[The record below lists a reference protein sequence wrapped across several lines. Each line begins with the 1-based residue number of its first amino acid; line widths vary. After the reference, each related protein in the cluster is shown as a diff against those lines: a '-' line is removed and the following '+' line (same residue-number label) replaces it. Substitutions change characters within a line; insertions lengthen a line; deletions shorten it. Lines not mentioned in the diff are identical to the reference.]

1 MTQEL
6 RGQRVGILAADGV
19 ERIELEQP
27 RGALHGAGATT
38 EIISIHPGEIQ
49 ARQFD
54 MESAGSF
61 PVDRVVADVS
71 ADDYD
76 ALLMP
81 GGTVNPDQLRMN
93 DDAVEF
99 VKAFADTGKP
109 IGVICH
115 GPWTLAEAD
124 VIAGVRITSWPSIR
138 TDLRRAGADVVDEEV
153 VIDRQFVS
161 SRSPLDLPAF
171 CAAIVTEFAK
181 AIDAGSL
188 PSTNAAMSA
197 RTSLAP
203 ACLNAPTP

>member
-1 MTQEL
+1 MAHEL
-6 RGQRVGILAADGV
+6 KGQRVGILAADGV

-38 EIISIHPGEIQ
+38 EVISLHPGEIQ

-54 MESAGSF
+54 MEPAGSF
-61 PVDRVVADVS
+61 PVDRLVTDVS

-93 DDAVEF
+93 ADAVGF

-124 VIAGVRITSWPSIR
+124 VIQGVRITSWPSIR

-153 VIDRQFVS
+153 VIDRQFIS
-161 SRSPLDLPAF
+161 SRSPNDLPAF
-171 CAAIVTEFAK
+171 CSAIVAQFAK
-181 AIDAGSL
+181 AKQ
-188 PSTNAAMSA
+188 PV
-197 RTSLAP
+197 
-203 ACLNAPTP
+203 

>member
-6 RGQRVGILAADGV
+6 SGRRIGILAADGV

-27 RGALHGAGATT
+27 RGAVHGAGATT
-38 EIISIHPGEIQ
+38 EVISLHPGEIQ

-71 ADDYD
+71 VDDYD

-81 GGTVNPDQLRMN
+81 GGTVNPDKLRMN
-93 DDAVEF
+93 SDAVNF

-124 VIAGVRITSWPSIR
+124 VIRGVRITSWPSIR

-153 VIDRQFVS
+153 VIDHQFVS
-161 SRSPLDLPAF
+161 SRSPNDLPAF
-171 CAAIVTEFAK
+171 CAAIVAQFAE
-181 AIDAGSL
+181 
-188 PSTNAAMSA
+188 A
-197 RTSLAP
+197 RQP
-203 ACLNAPTP
+203 A

>member
-1 MTQEL
+1 MAQEL

-38 EIISIHPGEIQ
+38 EVISLHPGEIQ

-61 PVDRVVADVS
+61 PVDRVVTDVS

-81 GGTVNPDQLRMN
+81 GGTVNPDKLRMN
-93 DDAVEF
+93 ADAVGF

-124 VIAGVRITSWPSIR
+124 VIQGVRITSWPSIR

-161 SRSPLDLPAF
+161 SRSPNDLPAF
-171 CAAIVTEFAK
+171 CAAIVAQFAK
-181 AIDAGSL
+181 ARQPI
-188 PSTNAAMSA
+188 
-197 RTSLAP
+197 
-203 ACLNAPTP
+203 

>member
-38 EIISIHPGEIQ
+38 EIISLHPGEIQ

-81 GGTVNPDQLRMN
+81 GGTVNPDKLRMN
-93 DDAVEF
+93 ADAVGF

-124 VIAGVRITSWPSIR
+124 VIGGVRMTSWPSIR

-161 SRSPLDLPAF
+161 SRSPKDLPAF
-171 CAAIVTEFAK
+171 CAAIVAQFAK
-181 AIDAGSL
+181 AKQPI
-188 PSTNAAMSA
+188 
-197 RTSLAP
+197 
-203 ACLNAPTP
+203 

>member
-38 EIISIHPGEIQ
+38 EIISLHPGEIQ

-61 PVDRVVADVS
+61 PVDRLVADVS

-93 DDAVEF
+93 ADAVGF
-99 VKAFADTGKP
+99 VKAFANTGKP

-124 VIAGVRITSWPSIR
+124 VIAGVRMTSWPSIR
-138 TDLRRAGADVVDEEV
+138 TDLRRAGAEVVDEEV

-161 SRSPLDLPAF
+161 SRSPNDLPAF
-171 CAAIVTEFAK
+171 CAAIVAQFAK
-181 AIDAGSL
+181 AKQPI
-188 PSTNAAMSA
+188 
-197 RTSLAP
+197 
-203 ACLNAPTP
+203 

>member
-1 MTQEL
+1 MSQEL

-38 EIISIHPGEIQ
+38 EVISLHPGEIQ

-54 MESAGSF
+54 MEPAGSF
-61 PVDRVVADVS
+61 PVDRLVADVS

-81 GGTVNPDQLRMN
+81 GGTVNPDQLRIN
-93 DDAVEF
+93 ADAVGF

-124 VIAGVRITSWPSIR
+124 VIRGVRITSWPSIR

-153 VIDRQFVS
+153 VIDRQFIS
-161 SRSPLDLPAF
+161 SRSPNDLPAF
-171 CAAIVTEFAK
+171 CGAIVAQFAK
-181 AIDAGSL
+181 AKQSV
-188 PSTNAAMSA
+188 
-197 RTSLAP
+197 
-203 ACLNAPTP
+203 